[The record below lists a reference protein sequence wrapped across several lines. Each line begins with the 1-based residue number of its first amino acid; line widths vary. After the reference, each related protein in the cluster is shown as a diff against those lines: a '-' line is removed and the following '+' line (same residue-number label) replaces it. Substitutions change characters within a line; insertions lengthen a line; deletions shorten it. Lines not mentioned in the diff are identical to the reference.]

1 VLKIVKHAL
10 AMSQI
15 SVYPVRM
22 DMSLILIH
30 LHVIKTFVS
39 QGSLCIVMIMET
51 FNVDFVIKTV

>member
-1 VLKIVKHAL
+1 
-10 AMSQI
+10 MSQI